1 MSQLKA
7 FIAEARKNPEIQRE
21 LEGCALESWGDCHTP
36 LDVDSQ
42 KVISVASRA
51 GFCLTH
57 QDLIKAQCEHLDH
70 FWRFEMENSFVA
82 RRFLSRVQFNLSADV
97 PQVDY
102 YY

>member
-7 FIAEARKNPEIQRE
+7 FIAAARTNPEIKRE

-42 KVISVASRA
+42 KVLSVASRA
-51 GFCLTH
+51 GFSLT
-57 QDLIKAQCEHLDH
+57 QEDLIKAQCEHLNK
-70 FWRFEMENSFVA
+70 FWKFEMENSFVA

-97 PQVDY
+97 PKIDY